1 MKHLLFI
8 CALSFTALTMPTFA
22 QEADAELQDSVA
34 QFEESIEQGI
44 NVKLDLDLDYEVDV
58 DNKIESIVS
67 LVSKFDEQAGKEL
80 ESELKDLSDE
90 EKAELGDA
98 LNHGLRIDGGHN
110 FPVAA
115 LFIAVPAVILFLGTP
130 LFIVIALLAA
140 GNRKRKQKMEI
151 VDMYIKS
158 DRDIPEHVI
167 TALDSGGSA
176 SSLKSGLTLTAVGI
190 GVVAAFNALGAE
202 EVGGF
207 GLIPMF
213 LGIARLIFWFLVERK
228 VERKVEP
235 KNERETDSIEG
246 RNL

>member
-8 CALSFTALTMPTFA
+8 CALSIAALSIPTFA
-22 QEADAELQDSVA
+22 QEVDSELQDSVA

-44 NVKLDLDLDYEVDV
+44 NVKLDLELDDEVDV
-58 DNKIESIVS
+58 DDKIESIVS
-67 LVSKFDEQAGKEL
+67 LVTKIDEEAGKEL
-80 ESELKDLSDE
+80 EIELRGLSDE
-90 EKAELGDA
+90 EKEELGDA
-98 LNHGLRIDGGHN
+98 LNHGLRIDGDFDK
-110 FPVAA
+110 FPIAV

-190 GVVAAFNALGAE
+190 GIVAAFNALGAE

-228 VERKVEP
+228 VDKNVESE
-235 KNERETDSIEG
+235 NNLIEDS
-246 RNL
+246 NS

>member
-8 CALSFTALTMPTFA
+8 CALSIAALSMPTFA
-22 QEADAELQDSVA
+22 QEDDIALQDSVA

-44 NVKLDLDLDYEVDV
+44 HVKLDLDLDDEVDV
-58 DNKIESIVS
+58 DDKIESIIS
-67 LVSKFDEQAGKEL
+67 LVSKFDEEAGREL
-80 ESELKDLSDE
+80 ELELKGLSDE

-98 LNHGLRIDGGHN
+98 LNDGLRIDGDFDE
-110 FPVAA
+110 FPIAV

-151 VDMYIKS
+151 VEMYIKS

-167 TALDSGGSA
+167 TALDSGGSS

-228 VERKVEP
+228 VERKVES
-235 KNERETDSIEG
+235 ESGSIVAP
-246 RNL
+246 NL

>member
-8 CALSFTALTMPTFA
+8 CALTIAALSIPAFA
-22 QEADAELQDSVA
+22 QENETAVQDSVA
-34 QFEESIEQGI
+34 QFEKSIEQGI
-44 NVKLDLDLDYEVDV
+44 NVKLDLELDDEVDV
-58 DNKIESIVS
+58 DDKIQSIVS
-67 LVSKFDEQAGKEL
+67 LVTKIDEEAGKEL
-80 ESELKDLSDE
+80 ELELKGLSDE

-98 LNHGLRIDGGHN
+98 LNHGLRIDGDFDN
-110 FPVAA
+110 FPIAV
-115 LFIAVPAVILFLGTP
+115 LFIAVPAVVLFLGTP

-190 GVVAAFNALGAE
+190 GIVAAFNALGAE

-228 VERKVEP
+228 VETNVVSE
-235 KNERETDSIEG
+235 NNLIEDT
-246 RNL
+246 NS

>member
-8 CALSFTALTMPTFA
+8 CALSFAALTMPTFA
-22 QEADAELQDSVA
+22 QEGDTELQDSVA

-44 NVKLDLDLDYEVDV
+44 NVKLDLELDDEVDV
-58 DNKIESIVS
+58 DDKIESIVS

-80 ESELKDLSDE
+80 ESDLKGLSDE
-90 EKAELGDA
+90 EKVELSHA
-98 LNHGLRIDGGHN
+98 LNDGFKFSGEDFDE
-110 FPVAA
+110 FPIAV
-115 LFIAVPAVILFLGTP
+115 LFIALPAVILLFGMP
-130 LFIVIALLAA
+130 LFLLMALLAA

-151 VDMYIKS
+151 VDLYLKS

-167 TALDSGGSA
+167 TALDNGGSA

-190 GVVAAFNALGAE
+190 GIVAAFNVVGSE

-213 LGIARLIFWFLVERK
+213 LGIARLIFWFIVERK
-228 VERKVEP
+228 VEIDP
-235 KNERETDSIEG
+235 TDESH
-246 RNL
+246 